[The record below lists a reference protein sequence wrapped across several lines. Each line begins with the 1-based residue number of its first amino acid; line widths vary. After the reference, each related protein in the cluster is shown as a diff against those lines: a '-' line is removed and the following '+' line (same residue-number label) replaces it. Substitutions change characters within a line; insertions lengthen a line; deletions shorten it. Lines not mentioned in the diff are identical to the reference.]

1 MVLVSA
7 GGNDLGFSEILFK
20 CLALSP
26 QGPVLSGSATCSQDF
41 VKGGNDQLAARLTL
55 VVKPSLGVM
64 SREVVVDSANGWGSD
79 GGVVLVMIVEVGPA
93 GECFSSFGL

>member
-1 MVLVSA
+1 MPAAVRREKAAEVLDLVGL
-7 GGNDLGFSEILFK
+7 GGWGGKLTGE
-20 CLALSP
+20 
-26 QGPVLSGSATCSQDF
+26 LSGGMQQR
-41 VKGGNDQLAARLTL
+41 VG
-55 VVKPSLGVM
+55 LGVM